1 MVLVNHW
8 PADFPLVFSFLNI
21 PWRVHA
27 DTLEWGVVTFCY
39 FLLQSPFRSV

>member
-8 PADFPLVFSFLNI
+8 LADSPLVFSFLNN

-27 DTLEWGVVTFCY
+27 DTLELEGVTFCY
-39 FLLQSPFRSV
+39 FLLQSPFR